1 MTSEASQRT
10 PARRP
15 LTFIV
20 GTGRTGST
28 ALTQILHQHPDVLS
42 LSELTRVIGHR
53 GFPPGA
59 LSGEQFWR
67 LLAEP
72 HQVCDAMIRS
82 GIPAPEFCYLDHPTE
97 TARFGADRGG
107 IPAISLMTL
116 PRLTSD
122 PDGLYDRLASAVSGW
137 PVQDAASHHLRLH
150 DTLCDWLNRKVVVER
165 SGYSLGAVP
174 MLRAFFPHARF
185 VHMYRAGPDCALSMS
200 RSPIFRVLLLLLE
213 VVDLTSARDL
223 DSLENLSAAD
233 LVAVPAHLVG
243 LLADRFDPRIVM
255 DLDVPVS
262 RFGALWSRLILEGL
276 TNLAVVPTEQRANL
290 SYEALLDDPG
300 RELSRLAEF
309 IGVPASED
317 WLHHGRSFLDPG
329 RRGASARLAAAELAD
344 LRQACGPALDELRS
358 AA

>member
-1 MTSEASQRT
+1 MTGEGWQP

-28 ALTQILHQHPDVLS
+28 ALTQILHEHPDVLS
-42 LSELTRVIGHR
+42 LSELTRVIGRR
-53 GFPPGA
+53 GFPSGT

-82 GIPAPEFCYLDHPTE
+82 GVPAPEFCYLERPAGS
-97 TARFGADRGG
+97 ARFGVDRGG
-107 IPAISLMTL
+107 IPAVSLMTL

-122 PDGLYDRLASAVSGW
+122 PDGLYDRLAATVSGW
-137 PVQDAASHHLRLH
+137 PVQDPASHHLQLH
-150 DTLCDWLNRKVVVER
+150 DTLCNWLGRKVVVER

-174 MLRAFFPHARF
+174 MLRSFFPHARF
-185 VHMYRAGPDCALSMS
+185 VHMYRDGPDCAVSMS
-200 RSPIFRVLLLLLE
+200 RSPIFRVLLLLTE
-213 VVDLTSARDL
+213 VVDLTSVQDL
-223 DSLENLSAAD
+223 DDLENLSAAD
-233 LVAVPAHLVG
+233 LLAVPAHLVG
-243 LLADRFDPRIVM
+243 LLADRFDPRIVT

-262 RFGALWSRLILEGL
+262 RFGAWWSRLVLDGL
-276 TNLAVVPTEQRANL
+276 ANLAAIPAQQRANL
-290 SYEALLDDPG
+290 SYEVLVDEPE

-309 IGVPASED
+309 VGALPREN
-317 WLHHGRSFLDPG
+317 WLRLGCSFLDPG
-329 RRGASARLAAAELAD
+329 RRGAAARLGAAELAD
-344 LRQACGPALDELRS
+344 LRHACAPGVAALRS